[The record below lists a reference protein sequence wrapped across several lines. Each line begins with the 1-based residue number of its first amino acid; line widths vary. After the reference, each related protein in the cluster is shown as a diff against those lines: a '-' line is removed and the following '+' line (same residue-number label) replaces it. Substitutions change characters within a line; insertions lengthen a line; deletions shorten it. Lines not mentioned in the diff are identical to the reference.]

1 MVGIERQTMVA
12 TRYPPQRALSRH
24 LPTTLGAVGEQDD
37 ATLLARM
44 ARRDP
49 DGLATLYDRYGG
61 VAFALA
67 YRILNDRQAAE
78 DAVQESFLNAW
89 RRATTYDS
97 SRGSVRAWL
106 LTIVHHQTIS
116 LLRATRSRGGTMID
130 IDSILSLTS
139 DHDTAATV
147 VRGMHM
153 EQVQEAL
160 GALSTEQRQV
170 VELAYFGGLSHSEIA
185 RLSAL
190 PIGTVKGRMR
200 LGLAKL
206 RATMPQWDEI

>member
-1 MVGIERQTMVA
+1 MTYVEPAPIDD
-12 TRYPPQRALSRH
+12 
-24 LPTTLGAVGEQDD
+24 TTLLHQ
-37 ATLLARM
+37 M
-44 ARRDP
+44 AGRDP
-49 DGLATLYDRYGG
+49 ESVALLYDRYGG

-67 YRILNDRQAAE
+67 YRILNDRQSAE
-78 DAVQESFLNAW
+78 DVVQEAFLNAW
-89 RRATTYDS
+89 RRAKTFDAN
-97 SRGSVRAWL
+97 RGTVRAWL
-106 LTIVHHQTIS
+106 LTIVHHQTIN

-147 VRGMHM
+147 VSGMHG
-153 EQVQEAL
+153 EQVREAL

-185 RLSAL
+185 RFSSLS
-190 PIGTVKGRMR
+190 IGTVKGRMR